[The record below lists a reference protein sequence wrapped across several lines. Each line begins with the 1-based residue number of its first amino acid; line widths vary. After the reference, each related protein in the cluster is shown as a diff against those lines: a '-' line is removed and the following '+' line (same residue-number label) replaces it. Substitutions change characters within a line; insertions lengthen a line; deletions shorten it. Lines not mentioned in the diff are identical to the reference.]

1 MRQLSKTN
9 AWLPEIFND
18 FINTEWMPRTNATA
32 PAINVIENEQTY
44 IVELAAPGMNKQ
56 DFSIQIDKDN
66 DLVIKMEKKSENE
79 TNAAPNDN
87 AQKTKNV
94 RYLRREFAY
103 SKYQQTLILPE
114 DVDIKSIKAKM
125 ENGIL
130 TITLPKIVVKEEP
143 KVCKEIEIA

>member
-1 MRQLSKTN
+1 MRQVSRTN

-18 FINTEWMPRTNATA
+18 FINNEWTPRTNGTE
-32 PAINVIENEQTY
+32 PAINIIENEQAY

-56 DFSIQIDKDN
+56 DFNIQINKDN
-66 DLVIKMEKKSENE
+66 DLVIKMEKKASSENNSE
-79 TNAAPNDN
+79 QN
-87 AQKTKNV
+87 NV
-94 RYLRREFAY
+94 SNKSLSTRYLRREFAY

-114 DVDIKSIKAKM
+114 DVELKEIKAKM

-130 TITLPKIVVKEEP
+130 TITLPKIIVKEEP